1 MASVG
6 LTDREFAED
15 WMRYFGS
22 TRGPVLWGWL
32 VLASILGSDL
42 SERDLLR
49 HGPMSRA
56 TRYRH
61 IEYLKGYAA
70 SLKARGLMVEEREGL
85 EVIARGIA
93 GLRGSL
99 AS

>member
-6 LTDREFAED
+6 LTDREFVED
-15 WMRYFGS
+15 WFRYFGS

-32 VLASILGSDL
+32 VAAAVMGNDL
-42 SERDLLR
+42 TERELLE

-61 IEYLKGYAA
+61 VEYLKGYAA
-70 SLKARGLMVEEREGL
+70 SLKARGLVVEEREGL

-93 GLRGSL
+93 GLRGAL
-99 AS
+99 A